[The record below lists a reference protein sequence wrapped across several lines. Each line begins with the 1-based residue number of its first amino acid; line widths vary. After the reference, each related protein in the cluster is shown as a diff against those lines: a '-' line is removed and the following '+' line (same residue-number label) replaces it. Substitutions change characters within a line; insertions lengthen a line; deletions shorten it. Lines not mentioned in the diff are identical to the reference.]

1 MHVNHIVHRRSP
13 MPDTQGVASLR
24 HAAARQKQRG
34 SKARLGYRV
43 RLQIEYGRSFSGHP
57 ARRRHGVAL
66 QARCRTGSRRW
77 NVLCCGIELLGN
89 GIEVALHQAASSDRM
104 ASAAERNLRR
114 PTALALTRA
123 VHRHLG
129 PSRRRSARSSSIRFS
144 HMFSISSRIASS
156 SADSFKLTVVHQFF
170 THRLCSGGCGYPP
183 DLFRNERVGIGG
195 PAR

>member
-123 VHRHLG
+123 VHRQG
-129 PSRRRSARSSSIRFS
+129 REAMTKDPWASIWAPQGAGVRARPRSDSAICFPSRRELRLLPPIPSS
-144 HMFSISSRIASS
+144 
-156 SADSFKLTVVHQFF
+156 
-170 THRLCSGGCGYPP
+170 
-183 DLFRNERVGIGG
+183 
-195 PAR
+195 